1 MGVAFGALIEDSLK
15 KKIDFKE
22 LNNKTFGI
30 DAYNML
36 YQFVTTIRGI
46 DGEPLKNENGE
57 ITSHYSGLFYRV
69 SNIISNGIKPTFVF
83 DGVSHELKNKTKQD
97 RRDKRQDAKKQYDL
111 AALENNLEDMNKFAK
126 MSATINEK
134 IILESKE
141 LLSAM
146 GVSYIDSPG
155 EAEAQISYMTKNGL
169 FDYTVSQDYDCIL
182 FGSPNLLK
190 NIGSSGKKKVPFKK
204 IFVDV
209 YPYVIDSESVFN
221 NLEINREKIIWL
233 SMLIGTDFN
242 DKVESIGPKTA
253 LKLVREYNSFEDILK
268 YLENKKL
275 SVNFDYKEI
284 QDIFLN
290 PNIDENP
297 KIITSEFNKEKI
309 EKILIDK
316 ANFDEIRINNFLKT
330 VIEKK
335 EENNKQ
341 KSISDWF

>member
-1 MGVAFGALIEDSLK
+1 MGVAFGSLIDNSIKKRIDLK
-15 KKIDFKE
+15 DM
-22 LNNKTFGI
+22 NNKRFGI

-46 DGEPLKNENGE
+46 DGEPLKNEKGE
-57 ITSHYSGLFYRV
+57 ITSHLSGLFYRA
-69 SNIISNGIKPTFVF
+69 SNLISNGIKPTFVF
-83 DGVSHELKNKTKQD
+83 DGVSNELKNKTKQE
-97 RRDKRQDAKKQYDL
+97 RRDKRKDAKKNYEL
-111 AALENNLEDMNKFAK
+111 AASEHNLEDMQKYAK

-141 LLSAM
+141 LLSAL
-146 GVSYIDSPG
+146 GISYIDSPG
-155 EAEAQISYMTKNGL
+155 EAEAQISYMTNKDL

-204 IFVDV
+204 IYVDV
-209 YPYVIDSESVFN
+209 FPYVLESESVFSS
-221 NLEINREKIIWL
+221 LEINRQKIIWL

-242 DKVESIGPKTA
+242 DKVEKIGPKTA
-253 LKLVREYNSFEDILK
+253 LKLVKEYNSFEEIIK
-268 YLENKKL
+268 YLESKKL
-275 SVNFDYKEI
+275 EVNFDYKEI

-290 PNIDENP
+290 PNINEDP
-297 KIITSEFNKEKI
+297 KIITSDFDKNRI

-316 ANFDEIRINNFLKT
+316 ANFEETRINNFLKT

-341 KSISDWF
+341 KAISDWF